1 MTESQSIKVKEA
13 QELIHKRIN
22 KLDEEVN
29 AFFDNLFTDDI
40 KKMVCEYTG
49 VSYGYTY
56 RDLGNGYRVDF
67 CNVWIMYNRQKQL
80 QKDILKHYD
89 WSCETINDISYCVK
103 NIKSIE
109 ENLAFYS
116 ERTEEIINIITNGY
130 KCKVESDDEKINKAL
145 EILGGDTE
153 PIKKCKITVEWI
165 N

>member
-13 QELIHKRIN
+13 RELIHKRIK
-22 KLDEEVN
+22 KLSEEVN

-40 KKMVCEYTG
+40 RDMICAYTVVNYGSTQRNLNNEY
-49 VSYGYTY
+49 V
-56 RDLGNGYRVDF
+56 VDF
-67 CNVWIMYNRQKQL
+67 CDVWIMYNSQKQL
-80 QKDILKHYD
+80 RKDIQRYD
-89 WSCETINDISYCVK
+89 WSCQTIDDISYCAK

-116 ERTEEIINIITNGY
+116 ERTEEIIATITDNY
-130 KCKVESDDEKINKAL
+130 KYKVEKDNERLNEAL
-145 EILGGDTE
+145 EILGNDVE